1 MRKRNKM
8 KRTEQVI
15 KSMTDI
21 ANLSSENMH
30 TVMLGEIALS
40 LAIIVDLMIK
50 DQEDDILNDKRG
62 E

>member
-1 MRKRNKM
+1 M

-15 KSMTDI
+15 KSMKDI

-30 TVMLGEIALS
+30 TVLLGEIALS
-40 LAIIVDLMIK
+40 LAIIVDLMIE
-50 DQEDDILNDKRG
+50 DQKADVLNKKNG